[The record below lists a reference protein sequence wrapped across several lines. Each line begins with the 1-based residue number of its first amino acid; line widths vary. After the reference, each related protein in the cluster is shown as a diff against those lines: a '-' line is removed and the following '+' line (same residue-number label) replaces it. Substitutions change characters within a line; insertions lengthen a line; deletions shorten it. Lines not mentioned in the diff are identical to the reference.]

1 MESWV
6 GDYAWEN
13 VVRTMDSMSEY
24 GVYELHARSVISG
37 SSFSPGRRRDYTGKG
52 AEVEHKQTLCLAN
65 APHIP
70 SYSFAQPPA
79 ALLAK
84 PLRTRSFSF
93 TLHSHLPLNVTK
105 FYRATLGLYQHA
117 THTQ

>member
-37 SSFSPGRRRDYTGKG
+37 SSFNSGRRRDYTGKG